1 MSNIAQAEVL
11 AVAVITCLAVL
22 SPGPDFAM
30 VTRIAV
36 MRGRRA
42 GVWCAIGIGCGVSV
56 HLSYTLFGLGVAFA
70 GEAWFLTTLR
80 YLGAGYLILLGIS
93 AFWPDIKARIAGD
106 AQESVSDGGEPAS
119 AEQADGGSAFWIGFA
134 CNALNPKTMLFIV
147 SLFSQVVSPR
157 TTLGTELG
165 YGLYVIACHMAWFSV
180 VAAFLTLPIIQARIR
195 RTRRW
200 IERVV
205 GICLSGLGVKLLA
218 SG

>member
-1 MSNIAQAEVL
+1 MFNFAQTEIL

-36 MRGRRA
+36 IRGRRA

-56 HLSYTLFGLGVAFA
+56 HLTYTLFGLGVVFA
-70 GEAWFLTTLR
+70 GEAWLLTTLR
-80 YLGAGYLILLGIS
+80 YLGAGYLIWLGFS
-93 AFWPDIKARIAGD
+93 AFWPDIKARLSGHAN
-106 AQESVSDGGEPAS
+106 ESASGGGKSAS
-119 AEQADGGSAFWIGFA
+119 AEQPDGGSAFWMGFA

-147 SLFSQVVSPR
+147 SLFSQVVSPQ
-157 TTLGTELG
+157 TTLGAELG
-165 YGLYVIACHMAWFSV
+165 YGLYVIVCHMAWFSV
-180 VAAFLTLPIIQARIR
+180 VAVFLTLPVIQARIR